1 MDSAEAVPMAHLK
14 RRFASLFAGSLR
26 ARLLGIAALASAT
39 VTACSLPAFPPGG
52 GTGTGTGTNV
62 ATDSLHFGTAI
73 GANGVELVGESSA
86 FSITALGT
94 TGQIYFRLESA
105 QDMGGRA
112 ARLYINYA
120 AGDAPYWQKD
130 YPNPQSYGHILLS
143 SFRVTDVGSYTVHAY
158 LVGQVGPDIGM
169 ETHVIDAPLTITQ

>member
-1 MDSAEAVPMAHLK
+1 MKFTLATG
-14 RRFASLFAGSLR
+14 FASLLLLFSSAGCGSGSSFQDSLR
-26 ARLLGIAALASAT
+26 
-39 VTACSLPAFPPGG
+39 
-52 GTGTGTGTNV
+52 
-62 ATDSLHFGTAI
+62 FGTAI

-158 LVGQVGPDIGM
+158 LVEQVGPDIGK
-169 ETHVIDAPLTITQ
+169 ETHVIDAPLGMTQ